1 MGDSML
7 IFWAL
12 HSHSRTELVNFEE
25 EDFGWTF
32 RVPWFWNLDNL
43 DMIFW
48 EIPNF
53 HRFFFRFNFGR
64 LLKRLE
70 AVLGSGLSHPPTPIM
85 VEKRIWGSF
94 VYQHEQIARVREK
107 FLKGFF
113 LKWRIVSPSCRYHFL
128 LAGGILVGKVPRI
141 RFSFRILW
149 VSRLRDAEEDGT
161 NKLMIFAKMLECRM
175 WMCNSWIWLYWVFAR
190 RASATKTKDP
200 AAICKT
206 EPASRLKTD
215 AKDDMCQVI
224 WRNLK
229 VVQV

>member
-1 MGDSML
+1 MGFGDRRVRMGDSML

-64 LLKRLE
+64 LLFKGLRQFWGVDYLIPQPPSWLRSAKR
-70 AVLGSGLSHPPTPIM
+70 
-85 VEKRIWGSF
+85 GSF

-107 FLKGFF
+107 FLKSFF

-128 LAGGILVGKVPRI
+128 LAGGDP
-141 RFSFRILW
+141 
-149 VSRLRDAEEDGT
+149 
-161 NKLMIFAKMLECRM
+161 
-175 WMCNSWIWLYWVFAR
+175 SWESSPHSI
-190 RASATKTKDP
+190 
-200 AAICKT
+200 
-206 EPASRLKTD
+206 
-215 AKDDMCQVI
+215 
-224 WRNLK
+224 
-229 VVQV
+229 